1 MADPAPLR
9 VRVVPLRRNESYF
22 LRQVAVD
29 RPGGTVQLEE
39 LRALRHELD
48 EHLRKFQLEA
58 VLPDA
63 DLDDDGNVVE
73 FESRET
79 YLLSPAPW
87 VVAPDADMERRLT
100 SIVETAR
107 EKLDQHLEA
116 AALRGSGDLIGGI
129 RQVYILVSPGA
140 EMARLPPAPAVGN
153 RPVGTFVRLPPEL
166 ERKKCFWNPQTADHS
181 CFAWC
186 IRAALLGVENLDRI
200 KRRTL
205 ARLSDA
211 VLFQEGYAPVSGQ
224 HKKHRAEVVPR
235 NFGFDFST
243 LPAGD
248 RGVTWADIEEFERV
262 NGHRLRIF
270 VWEWHK
276 VEWRQ
281 QTVYETVFERVVV
294 REPRLMNHPFEKE
307 IHLLRHENHFFYI
320 WNYTAFMSNRGTRLE
335 GTQRTHHNTLH
346 VCPRCRAGFKDEE
359 NLELHRQSPCS
370 FDPSKRDSLLRMPDG
385 SVEERVFYN
394 PSPSAELAPLV
405 MYADLEVE
413 SQPAPTEQVAQH
425 TVCLQENVLSA
436 AYAAVGRS
444 GYVPKKQVFLTTREV
459 GEHRFAAVER
469 MLTEMRREGERYL
482 LWKKSTNVPPRL
494 TAEEQRTFDE
504 ANHCSSCKIMFVPE
518 HEHRQKVCHHEHG
531 TGRFLGPI
539 CKRCNGKI
547 VVLVTGQKYCTP
559 IHSC

>member
-1 MADPAPLR
+1 MLREDIVKVLEIVAVFLADIRVDDVEVISYELRAAHQLSLCSVGVHVATRSVCQAMQQRLIELHVSFMARYRLRFIALYRWENRLIWTMTEEQAIAAADVAFEESLEEVQIVAIADSNSAVQGPLGFSFD
-9 VRVVPLRRNESYF
+9 ESG
-22 LRQVAVD
+22 RQVAID

-39 LRALRHELD
+39 LRALRQELD
-48 EHLRKFQLEA
+48 EHLRMQLYFTVKMKFHLEA
-58 VLPDA
+58 ILPDA

-73 FESRET
+73 FDSRET

-211 VLFQEGYAPVSGQ
+211 MLFQEGYAPVSGQ

-307 IHLLRHENHFFYI
+307 IHLLRHENHFF
-320 WNYTAFMSNRGTRLE
+320 
-335 GTQRTHHNTLH
+335 
-346 VCPRCRAGFKDEE
+346 
-359 NLELHRQSPCS
+359 
-370 FDPSKRDSLLRMPDG
+370 
-385 SVEERVFYN
+385 
-394 PSPSAELAPLV
+394 
-405 MYADLEVE
+405 
-413 SQPAPTEQVAQH
+413 
-425 TVCLQENVLSA
+425 
-436 AYAAVGRS
+436 
-444 GYVPKKQVFLTTREV
+444 
-459 GEHRFAAVER
+459 
-469 MLTEMRREGERYL
+469 
-482 LWKKSTNVPPRL
+482 
-494 TAEEQRTFDE
+494 
-504 ANHCSSCKIMFVPE
+504 
-518 HEHRQKVCHHEHG
+518 
-531 TGRFLGPI
+531 
-539 CKRCNGKI
+539 
-547 VVLVTGQKYCTP
+547 
-559 IHSC
+559 

>member
-22 LRQVAVD
+22 LRQVAID

-39 LRALRHELD
+39 LRALRQELD
-48 EHLRKFQLEA
+48 EHLRMQLYFTVKMKFHLEA
-58 VLPDA
+58 ILPDA

-211 VLFQEGYAPVSGQ
+211 MLFQEGYAPVSGQ

-307 IHLLRHENHFFYI
+307 IHLLRHENHFF
-320 WNYTAFMSNRGTRLE
+320 
-335 GTQRTHHNTLH
+335 
-346 VCPRCRAGFKDEE
+346 
-359 NLELHRQSPCS
+359 
-370 FDPSKRDSLLRMPDG
+370 
-385 SVEERVFYN
+385 
-394 PSPSAELAPLV
+394 
-405 MYADLEVE
+405 
-413 SQPAPTEQVAQH
+413 
-425 TVCLQENVLSA
+425 
-436 AYAAVGRS
+436 
-444 GYVPKKQVFLTTREV
+444 
-459 GEHRFAAVER
+459 
-469 MLTEMRREGERYL
+469 
-482 LWKKSTNVPPRL
+482 
-494 TAEEQRTFDE
+494 
-504 ANHCSSCKIMFVPE
+504 
-518 HEHRQKVCHHEHG
+518 
-531 TGRFLGPI
+531 
-539 CKRCNGKI
+539 
-547 VVLVTGQKYCTP
+547 
-559 IHSC
+559 